1 MNARVGRKHHQW
13 LPRVA
18 RRGFAASARRG
29 RSRSLVIAAA
39 VVVLTGAIAS
49 AVWAA
54 TPSKAAPTRSVDRT
68 LSSYVLFAKTSLQ
81 FQGASTAGNG
91 RGYVTGGDVGVNNGS
106 MSACA
111 NNPMITDDGSQVVA
125 NALHGDG
132 GECSFWDVFT
142 NALTGSPTLIPR
154 HSGPNPFMSPIMASS
169 QFPTP
174 PPDKPC
180 NSAKPIVV
188 SSGGVRILSPSF
200 DASGNTIAGS
210 YGAVQVQN
218 GGSLFLSNGTYRFCD
233 FSLASNG
240 HLFTKDATV
249 VHVASS
255 FSVGPSAVVG
265 PSCKARF
272 FVDSLGLTSGAITVV
287 FSRFVTVAGF
297 FWAPNGQLQLGH
309 HSDLTGFFGAD
320 TMGSDLDVNVGG
332 CGGNPPPT
340 TTTSAT
346 LPPTT
351 VRVTLPT
358 TSTTTTSTTTTA
370 TTTTVPNVTTTT
382 ISF

>member
-1 MNARVGRKHHQW
+1 MNTRVGRT
-13 LPRVA
+13 
-18 RRGFAASARRG
+18 
-29 RSRSLVIAAA
+29 RSVVVAA
-39 VVVLTGAIAS
+39 VVVVLMGAIAS

-54 TPSKAAPTRSVDRT
+54 TPAKTAPTRSVDRR
-68 LSSYVLFAKTSLQ
+68 LSSYVLFGLTSLQ
-81 FQGASTAGNG
+81 FQGASAAGNG

-106 MSACA
+106 MNVCA
-111 NNPMITDDGSQVVA
+111 NNPMHTDDGSEVVA

-142 NALTGSPTLIPR
+142 NALTGNPTLIPR
-154 HSGPNPFMSPIMASS
+154 HSGPNPFVGPIMSSS

-180 NSAKPIVV
+180 NSAKPILV

-249 VHVASS
+249 VHVATS

-265 PSCKARF
+265 PSCAARF
-272 FVDSLGLTSGAITVV
+272 FVDSQGLATNAYTVV
-287 FSRFVTVAGF
+287 FSRFVTVSGF

-320 TMGSDLDVNVGG
+320 AVGSDLDVNVGG

-346 LPPTT
+346 APPTT
-351 VRVTLPT
+351 VRVTLPSTASTSTTAASTTT
-358 TSTTTTSTTTTA
+358 TSTTTTSTTTT
-370 TTTTVPNVTTTT
+370 TLPGGETTTT